1 MVDSVESIARGNISA
16 AVGFVES
23 STANTL
29 PAILGFLARLVGLGN
44 VTGHVRTVIGRIQAK
59 ITTALERV
67 ARWVADHLKG
77 LKDLVV
83 GTAASVKQGI
93 TRPWRGIRQNFSFGD
108 EQHALIATPGP
119 AFRS

>member
-16 AVGFVES
+16 AVGFVEP
-23 STANTL
+23 STANTV

-67 ARWVADHLKG
+67 ARWVADRLKG

-93 TRPWRGIRQNFSFGD
+93 TRPWRG
-108 EQHALIATPGP
+108 HP
-119 AFRS
+119 AELQLR